1 MTHTLHRQLFQE
13 DLQKDFV
20 ILSMAAQGFN
30 NQGATP
36 KLVQLLEILIKH
48 NPDNYGDDSIGS
60 IFTGITLE
68 KMKEHA
74 FDHSYMD
81 AVYTNIDDLV
91 DVLKELKEADLGISV
106 TVTGDRET
114 ILRALK
120 AVGIKPNSIHLSLGI
135 MGRKE
140 RLPERDVLKIC
151 SLCGHGMIAPARV
164 RDVARK
170 IGSGKIGVRKGAEL
184 LGNTCTCGIFNTKV
198 AAEILQKMVQQGGS
212 R

>member
-13 DLQKDFV
+13 DVKKDFV

-36 KLVQLLEILIKH
+36 KLVQLLEILRKH

-60 IFTGITLE
+60 ILTGITLE

-74 FDHSYMD
+74 SDHSYMD

-91 DVLKELKEADLGISV
+91 NVLKELKKADLGISV

-120 AVGIKPNSIHLSLGI
+120 IVGMKPNSIHLSLGI
-135 MGRKE
+135 MGRKV

-164 RDVARK
+164 RDIARK
-170 IGSGKIGVRKGAEL
+170 ISTGKIGAREGAEL

-198 AAEILQKMVQQGGS
+198 AEETLQKIV
-212 R
+212 